1 MLIEVVMNSS
11 KYGHSS
17 LEIMKNNEEEKW
29 EREREERGWVIIQCP
44 RMTVELLADIAQI
57 IKT

>member
-29 EREREERGWVIIQCP
+29 ERERGEGLGDYPVSKNDC
-44 RMTVELLADIAQI
+44 
-57 IKT
+57 